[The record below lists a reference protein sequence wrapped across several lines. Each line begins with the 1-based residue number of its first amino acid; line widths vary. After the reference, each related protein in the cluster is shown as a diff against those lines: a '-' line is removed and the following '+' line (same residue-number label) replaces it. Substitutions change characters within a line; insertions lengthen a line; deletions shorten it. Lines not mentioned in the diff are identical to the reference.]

1 MDAAVASSS
10 LFSVVDG
17 GVPDDSLTLEQLGS
31 RIVALSGRLASAT
44 CRWLLLVGEF
54 DARDGGQYKL

>member
-1 MDAAVASSS
+1 
-10 LFSVVDG
+10 
-17 GVPDDSLTLEQLGS
+17 
-31 RIVALSGRLASAT
+31 VALSGRLASAT